1 MKGSINVRYNVYAP
15 KAEQNSV
22 NQLKRA
28 AQTVYP
34 LGSKFKMAAQHE
46 LLTRADVF
54 THWWDRHV
62 STKQSCEIQCEELAF
77 SEQHKWLSDFKAGW
91 NSADK
96 QEKYCV
102 QWYSQKA
109 FQSTSRH
116 HLPWI
121 YCSNTNRAMVLCQ
134 TCGIFIL
141 NFNVI

>member
-54 THWWDRHV
+54 TH
-62 STKQSCEIQCEELAF
+62 
-77 SEQHKWLSDFKAGW
+77 
-91 NSADK
+91 
-96 QEKYCV
+96 
-102 QWYSQKA
+102 
-109 FQSTSRH
+109 
-116 HLPWI
+116 
-121 YCSNTNRAMVLCQ
+121 
-134 TCGIFIL
+134 
-141 NFNVI
+141 